1 MHRLLYE
8 KTGNAR
14 WISQLDMIRLFQRA
28 FLRAGIAIKHSEGY
42 HPHAYVSIAL
52 PLPVGQESR
61 CELLDFAAVDGTPL
75 SGIPARLNPVLPE
88 GLRALDC
95 FESSRKIRD
104 LALLRAQITL
114 EYDHGAP
121 APEQVAALFAQ
132 PALLVEKKTK
142 NGPAQVDI
150 RPLIRELTV
159 QPCADGLL
167 LQALL
172 CAQNPGLNPELLA
185 AALRAHLPACA
196 PDFVRVMRLEV
207 LDAAG
212 EPFR

>member
-1 MHRLLYE
+1 M
-8 KTGNAR
+8 T
-14 WISQLDMIRLFQRA
+14 
-28 FLRAGIAIKHSEGY
+28 
-42 HPHAYVSIAL
+42 
-52 PLPVGQESR
+52 
-61 CELLDFAAVDGTPL
+61 T
-75 SGIPARLNPVLPE
+75 ARLRRSRWPHCLP
-88 GLRALDC
+88 
-95 FESSRKIRD
+95 SRR
-104 LALLRAQITL
+104 
-114 EYDHGAP
+114 
-121 APEQVAALFAQ
+121 FWW
-132 PALLVEKKTK
+132 KKTK

-172 CAQNPGLNPELLA
+172 CAQNPGLNPELLT

-196 PDFVRVMRLEV
+196 PDFARVMRLEI